1 MLIVEPSYTFY
12 YKWRF
17 FFSFIGNFLDS
28 TDRRQEDV
36 GGTIFWNGL
45 ILFGYPWNL

>member
-1 MLIVEPSYTFY
+1 MLIVEPSDTFY
-12 YKWRF
+12 KWIF
-17 FFSFIGNFLDS
+17 FLIIGNVLDS

-45 ILFGYPWNL
+45 ILFGYPWSL